1 MFKLPARFFQ
11 RSSVVVTLSAGL
23 LLAGCQTPE
32 TPRGPQVMTGAAGT
46 KLEAERVVKLVYG
59 QQPDS
64 AFATLPYA
72 GGDITPAIKRMR
84 ARLPQLKPLLES
96 GVLGLSAQGSVV
108 AREPS
113 SLHTGQH
120 ALVNDENL
128 DRTILYRANMFDTG
142 HLDDPN
148 VDWIRFTTAAYAV
161 QWASQA
167 PAGWWVENERG
178 EWLRK
183 PG

>member
-1 MFKLPARFFQ
+1 MMRHLPTVAA
-11 RSSVVVTLSAGL
+11 LCLGL
-23 LLAGCQTPE
+23 LLAACQAPNVPQTPQ
-32 TPRGPQVMTGAAGT
+32 GPQVTTGAAGT
-46 KLEAERVVKLVYG
+46 RLEAERVVKLVYE
-59 QQPDS
+59 QQADS

-96 GVLGLSAQGSVV
+96 GVLGLGAQGNLIAHDPASMQT
-108 AREPS
+108 A
-113 SLHTGQH
+113 QH

-148 VDWIRFTTAAYAV
+148 IDWIRFTTAAYAV
-161 QWASQA
+161 QWAAQA
-167 PAGWWVENERG
+167 PAGWWVQNERG

>member
-1 MFKLPARFFQ
+1 MMRLRTA
-11 RSSVVVTLSAGL
+11 SLLLAVLLGAG
-23 LLAGCQTPE
+23 LLAGCQSVPTEKGPE
-32 TPRGPQVMTGAAGT
+32 ITTGASGT

-59 QQPDS
+59 QEPDS
-64 AFATLPYA
+64 ALSGLPYS
-72 GGDITPAIKRMR
+72 GLDITPAIKRMR

-96 GVLGLSAQGSVV
+96 GVLGLGAQGVLV
-108 AREPS
+108 AREPG
-113 SLHTGQH
+113 SLQTAQH

-128 DRTILYRANMFDTG
+128 DRSILYRANVRDTG
-142 HLDDPN
+142 HQDDKN

-167 PAGWWVENERG
+167 PAGWWVQNERG

>member
-1 MFKLPARFFQ
+1 MPKLSLAL
-11 RSSVVVTLSAGL
+11 VLGLGL

-32 TPRGPQVMTGAAGT
+32 TPRGPNVMTGAAGT
-46 KLEAERVVKLVYG
+46 KLEAERVVALIY
-59 QQPDS
+59 QQKSDS

-84 ARLPQLKPLLES
+84 ARLPQFKPLLES
-96 GVLGLSAQGSVV
+96 GVLGLSANGSIVV
-108 AREPS
+108 REPG

-120 ALVNDENL
+120 ALVNEENL

-161 QWASQA
+161 QWAAQA
-167 PAGWWVENERG
+167 PAGWWVQNEQG
-178 EWLRK
+178 EWHRK
-183 PG
+183 PA

>member
-1 MFKLPARFFQ
+1 MAR
-11 RSSVVVTLSAGL
+11 LSIALALGLGL
-23 LLAGCQTPE
+23 LLAGCQTPD
-32 TPRGPQVMTGAAGT
+32 TPKGPLVTTGAAGT
-46 KLEAERVVKLVYG
+46 KLEAERVVSLIYK

-64 AFATLPYA
+64 ALATLPYA

-84 ARLPQLKPLLES
+84 ARLPQLKPLLEA
-96 GVLGLSAQGSVV
+96 GVLGLGAQGNVV
-108 AREPS
+108 AREPG
-113 SLHTGQH
+113 SLQTAQH

-161 QWASQA
+161 QWAAQA
-167 PAGWWVENERG
+167 PAGWWVQNEKG
-178 EWLRK
+178 EWHRK
-183 PG
+183 PS